1 MVLVSTIVNSLFRY
15 MKYGA
20 LMINFN
26 FFDEWLLLKSNVKN
40 LFLNQR
46 LTRFPYLIGVLF
58 LLLEVYIGNLINLLG
73 IVDSLKL
80 TPNDTFSNYFGR
92 IVLTS
97 DYYIDEPIF
106 FIMTIVINLLGA
118 FTLSELG
125 KRRLNDY
132 SGSALGRCLQYIILI
147 FNILLLG
154 FWGYNQN
161 LTDIDLRVTVDFY
174 IYLFYEYI
182 VLLLLIFVPSN
193 KESNRYGLPNGK
205 QKSGEYNISYEPL
218 YSSSGDKKREDYW
231 DRIGL
236 SHSIDSF
243 RTMFINKLFDYRTRA
258 KRQEL
263 YWGVVMFQILT
274 NALNPILFYF
284 YENIFNIDTAIV
296 ASLVIYWIFW
306 LWYML
311 ANISCTVRRLHD
323 TGLSGYWLVAM
334 FIPFINIYTLYMT
347 VFKPSINRVE
357 LNSIN
362 E

>member
-1 MVLVSTIVNSLFRY
+1 
-15 MKYGA
+15 
-20 LMINFN
+20 MINFN

-40 LFLNQR
+40 LFFNQR
-46 LTRFPYLIGVLF
+46 LTRFPYFIGVLF
-58 LLLEVYIGNLINLLG
+58 LLLEAYTCNVINFLG
-73 IVDSLKL
+73 IIDSLKFNFNETFQAYFDNIIL
-80 TPNDTFSNYFGR
+80 TSNYE
-92 IVLTS
+92 
-97 DYYIDEPIF
+97 IDKPTF
-106 FIMTIVINLLGA
+106 LIMTIIINLLGA
-118 FTLSELG
+118 FALSELV

-132 SGSALGRCLQYIILI
+132 SGSALGRYLQYIILI

-154 FWGYNQN
+154 YWGYNQN
-161 LTDIDLRVTVDFY
+161 LTDIDLRMTVDFY

-193 KESNRYGLPNGK
+193 QKSNRYGLPNGK
-205 QKSGEYNISYEPL
+205 QKSGEYVISYDPL
-218 YSSSGDKKREDYW
+218 YSSNDDKKREDYW

-263 YWGVVMFQILT
+263 YWGVFMFQIIT
-274 NALNPILFYF
+274 YALNPVLFYF
-284 YENIFNIDTAIV
+284 YENIFNIDTAIL

-311 ANISCTVRRLHD
+311 ANISCIVRRLHD

>member
-1 MVLVSTIVNSLFRY
+1 
-15 MKYGA
+15 
-20 LMINFN
+20 MINFN
-26 FFDEWLLLKSNVKN
+26 FNDEWLLFKSNVKN
-40 LFLNQR
+40 LFLNER
-46 LTRFPYLIGVLF
+46 LTRFPYFIGVLF
-58 LLLEVYIGNLINLLG
+58 LLLEVYIGNLIIFLG

-118 FTLSELG
+118 FMLSELG

-132 SGSALGRCLQYIILI
+132 SGSALGRYLQYIILI
-147 FNILLLG
+147 VNILLLG
-154 FWGYNQN
+154 YWGYNQS
-161 LTDIDLRVTVDFY
+161 LTDIDVKVTLEFY
-174 IYLFYEYI
+174 IYLFYAYI
-182 VLLLLIFVPSN
+182 VLLLLILVPSN
-193 KESNRYGLPNGK
+193 KVANQYGLPNGK
-205 QKSGEYNISYEPL
+205 QRSGEYIITYKPI
-218 YSSSGDKKREDYW
+218 YSSSDDKKREDYW
-231 DRIGL
+231 DTIGL

-243 RTMFINKLFDYRTRA
+243 RSMFINKLFDYRTRA

-263 YWGVVMFQILT
+263 YWGVFMFQIIT
-274 NALNPILFYF
+274 YALNPILFYF

-323 TGLSGYWLVAM
+323 TGLSGYWLVTM
-334 FIPFINIYTLYMT
+334 FIPIINIYTLYMT
-347 VFKPSINRVE
+347 VFKPSIHSVE

-362 E
+362 EQS

>member
-1 MVLVSTIVNSLFRY
+1 
-15 MKYGA
+15 
-20 LMINFN
+20 MINFN
-26 FFDEWLLLKSNVKN
+26 FLDEWLLLKSNVKN

-46 LTRFPYLIGVLF
+46 LTRFPYFIGVLF
-58 LLLEVYIGNLINLLG
+58 LLLEAYTCNVINFLGIIDSLKFNFNETFQAYFDNIILTSNYEIDKLTFLIMTIIINLLG
-73 IVDSLKL
+73 
-80 TPNDTFSNYFGR
+80 TF
-92 IVLTS
+92 
-97 DYYIDEPIF
+97 
-106 FIMTIVINLLGA
+106 A
-118 FTLSELG
+118 LSELV

-132 SGSALGRCLQYIILI
+132 SGSALGQYLQYIILI

-154 FWGYNQN
+154 YWGYNPN
-161 LTDIDLRVTVDFY
+161 LTDIDLRMTVDFY

-193 KESNRYGLPNGK
+193 QKSNRYGLPNGK
-205 QKSGEYNISYEPL
+205 QKSGEYVISYDPL
-218 YSSSGDKKREDYW
+218 YSSNDDKKREDYW

-263 YWGVVMFQILT
+263 YWGVFMFQIIT
-274 NALNPILFYF
+274 YALNPVLFYF
-284 YENIFNIDTAIV
+284 YENIFNIDTAIL
-296 ASLVIYWIFW
+296 ASLVIYWIFL

>member
-1 MVLVSTIVNSLFRY
+1 
-15 MKYGA
+15 
-20 LMINFN
+20 MINFN
-26 FFDEWLLLKSNVKN
+26 FLDEWLLLKSNIKN

-58 LLLEVYIGNLINLLG
+58 LLLEVYISNLIIFLG

-97 DYYIDEPIF
+97 DYSIDEPIF

-132 SGSALGRCLQYIILI
+132 SGSTLGRCLQYIVLI

-154 FWGYNQN
+154 YWGYNQN
-161 LTDIDLRVTVDFY
+161 LTDIDLRMTVDFY

-193 KESNRYGLPNGK
+193 KVANQYGLPNGK
-205 QKSGEYNISYEPL
+205 QRSGEYIITYKSI
-218 YSSSGDKKREDYW
+218 YSSSDDKKREDYW
-231 DRIGL
+231 DTICL

-263 YWGVVMFQILT
+263 YWGVFMFQIIT
-274 NALNPILFYF
+274 SALNSVLFYF
-284 YENIFNIDTAIV
+284 YENIFNVETAIV

-306 LWYML
+306 IWYTL

-323 TGLSGYWLVAM
+323 TGLSAYWLIAI

-347 VFKPSINRVE
+347 VFKASINSVE

>member
-1 MVLVSTIVNSLFRY
+1 
-15 MKYGA
+15 
-20 LMINFN
+20 MINFN

-46 LTRFPYLIGVLF
+46 LTRFPYFIGVLF
-58 LLLEVYIGNLINLLG
+58 LLLEVYIGNLINFLG
-73 IVDSLKL
+73 IIGSLKFSFNEIFQVYFDNIIL
-80 TPNDTFSNYFGR
+80 TSNYQ
-92 IVLTS
+92 
-97 DYYIDEPIF
+97 IDKSTF
-106 FIMTIVINLLGA
+106 LVMTIIINLLGA
-118 FTLSELG
+118 FALSELV

-132 SGSALGRCLQYIILI
+132 SNSYIGKYVQYFILGV
-147 FNILLLG
+147 NILLMG
-154 FWGYNQN
+154 SWIYN
-161 LTDIDLRVTVDFY
+161 LSFTTVDSIATLELY
-174 IYLFYEYI
+174 IYLFYEY
-182 VLLLLIFVPSN
+182 VGGLPLIFVPSN

-205 QKSGEYNISYEPL
+205 QKSGEYNISYKPI
-218 YSSSGDKKREDYW
+218 YSSSDDKKREDIW
-231 DRIGL
+231 DTIGL

-263 YWGVVMFQILT
+263 YWGVFMFQIIT
-274 NALNPILFYF
+274 YALNPILFYF

-296 ASLVIYWIFW
+296 SSLVIYWIFW

-323 TGLSGYWLVAM
+323 TGLSGYWLVAL

-347 VFKPSINRVE
+347 VFKPSINVIE

>member
-1 MVLVSTIVNSLFRY
+1 
-15 MKYGA
+15 
-20 LMINFN
+20 MINFN

-58 LLLEVYIGNLINLLG
+58 LLLEAYTCNVINFLGIIGSLKFNFNETFQAYFDNIILTSNYEIDKPTFLIMTIIINLLG
-73 IVDSLKL
+73 
-80 TPNDTFSNYFGR
+80 TF
-92 IVLTS
+92 
-97 DYYIDEPIF
+97 
-106 FIMTIVINLLGA
+106 A
-118 FTLSELG
+118 LSELV

-132 SGSALGRCLQYIILI
+132 SNNCIGKYIQYFIWG
-147 FNILLLG
+147 FNIFLIG
-154 FWGYNQN
+154 SWMYNQSF
-161 LTDIDLRVTVDFY
+161 TTIDTLATLELY
-174 IYLFYEYI
+174 IYLFYEY
-182 VLLLLIFVPSN
+182 VGALPLIFVPSN
-193 KESNRYGLPNGK
+193 KESNCYGLPNGK
-205 QKSGEYNISYEPL
+205 QRSGEYIITYKPI
-218 YSSSGDKKREDYW
+218 YSSSDDKKREDYW
-231 DRIGL
+231 DIIGL

-243 RTMFINKLFDYRTRA
+243 RSMFINKLFDYRTRA

-263 YWGVVMFQILT
+263 YWGVFMFQIIT
-274 NALNPILFYF
+274 YALNPILFYF

-323 TGLSGYWLVAM
+323 TGLSGYWLVAL

-347 VFKPSINRVE
+347 VFKPSINSVE

>member
-1 MVLVSTIVNSLFRY
+1 
-15 MKYGA
+15 
-20 LMINFN
+20 MINFN
-26 FFDEWLLLKSNVKN
+26 FLDEWLLLKSNVKN

-46 LTRFPYLIGVLF
+46 LTRFPYFIGVLF
-58 LLLEVYIGNLINLLG
+58 LLLEAYTCNVINFLGIIDYLKFNFNETFQAYFDNIILTSNYEIDKPTFLIMTIIINLLG
-73 IVDSLKL
+73 
-80 TPNDTFSNYFGR
+80 TF
-92 IVLTS
+92 
-97 DYYIDEPIF
+97 
-106 FIMTIVINLLGA
+106 A
-118 FTLSELG
+118 LSELV

-132 SGSALGRCLQYIILI
+132 SGSALGQYLQYIILI

-154 FWGYNQN
+154 YWGYNQN
-161 LTDIDLRVTVDFY
+161 LTDIDLRMTVDFY

-193 KESNRYGLPNGK
+193 QKSNRYGLPNGK
-205 QKSGEYNISYEPL
+205 QKSGEYVISYDPL
-218 YSSSGDKKREDYW
+218 YSSNDDKKREDYW

-263 YWGVVMFQILT
+263 YWGVFMFQIIT
-274 NALNPILFYF
+274 YALNPVLFYF
-284 YENIFNIDTAIV
+284 YENIFNIDTAIL

>member
-1 MVLVSTIVNSLFRY
+1 MVLVSTIVNILFRY
-15 MKYGA
+15 RRHGD

-26 FFDEWLLLKSNVKN
+26 FYDEWLLFKSNVKN
-40 LFLNQR
+40 LLLNER
-46 LTRFPYLIGVLF
+46 LTRFSYFIGIVF

-73 IVDSLKL
+73 IIDSLKL

-97 DYYIDEPIF
+97 DYSIDEPIF
-106 FIMTIVINLLGA
+106 FILTIVINLLGA

-132 SGSALGRCLQYIILI
+132 SGSALGRYLQYVILI

-154 FWGYNQN
+154 YWGYNQSLSN
-161 LTDIDLRVTVDFY
+161 IDIKVTVELY
-174 IYLFYEYI
+174 TYLFYEYV

-193 KESNRYGLPNGK
+193 KIANQYGLPKGK
-205 QKSGEYNISYEPL
+205 QRSGEYIIIYDPL
-218 YSSSGDKKREDYW
+218 YSSSDDKKREDYW

-236 SHSIDSF
+236 SHAIDSF

-263 YWGVVMFQILT
+263 YWGVFMFQIMT
-274 NALNPILFYF
+274 SALNTVLFFF
-284 YENIFNIDTAIV
+284 YENIFNVETAIV

-306 LWYML
+306 AWYIL
-311 ANISCTVRRLHD
+311 ANFSCTVRRLHD
-323 TGLSGYWLVAM
+323 TGLSAYWLIAM
-334 FIPFINIYTLYMT
+334 FIPFINIYTLYMI
-347 VFKPSINRVE
+347 VFKPSINSVE

>member
-1 MVLVSTIVNSLFRY
+1 
-15 MKYGA
+15 
-20 LMINFN
+20 MINFN
-26 FFDEWLLLKSNVKN
+26 FFDEWLLLKSNIKN

-46 LTRFPYLIGVLF
+46 LTRFSYLIGVLF
-58 LLLEVYIGNLINLLG
+58 LLLEVYTCNVINFLGIIDSLKFNFNETFQAYFDNIILTSNYEIDKPTFLIMTIIINLLG
-73 IVDSLKL
+73 
-80 TPNDTFSNYFGR
+80 TF
-92 IVLTS
+92 
-97 DYYIDEPIF
+97 
-106 FIMTIVINLLGA
+106 A
-118 FTLSELG
+118 LSELV

-132 SGSALGRCLQYIILI
+132 SGSALGRYLQYIILI

-154 FWGYNQN
+154 YWGYNQN
-161 LTDIDLRVTVDFY
+161 LTDIDLRMTVDFY

-193 KESNRYGLPNGK
+193 QKSNRYGMPNGK
-205 QKSGEYNISYEPL
+205 QKSGEYNISYEPI
-218 YSSSGDKKREDYW
+218 YSSSDDKKREDIW
-231 DRIGL
+231 DTIGL

-263 YWGVVMFQILT
+263 YWGVFMFQIIT
-274 NALNPILFYF
+274 YALNPILFYF

-296 ASLVIYWIFW
+296 SSLVIYWIFW
-306 LWYML
+306 IWYML

-347 VFKPSINRVE
+347 VFKPSIKCIE

>member
-1 MVLVSTIVNSLFRY
+1 MLLVSTIVIILFGYRRY
-15 MKYGA
+15 GD
-20 LMINFN
+20 LMINFK
-26 FFDEWLLLKSNVKN
+26 FYDEWLLFKSNVKN

-58 LLLEVYIGNLINLLG
+58 LLLEVYIGNLIIFLG

-80 TPNDTFSNYFGR
+80 TPNDTFSNHFGR

-106 FIMTIVINLLGA
+106 FIMTIIINLLGA
-118 FTLSELG
+118 FMLSELV

-132 SGSALGRCLQYIILI
+132 SGSAIGRCLQYIILI

-154 FWGYNQN
+154 YWGYNQS
-161 LTDIDLRVTVDFY
+161 LTNIDIMVTVDLY
-174 IYLFYEYI
+174 TYLFYEYV
-182 VLLLLIFVPSN
+182 VLFLLIFIPSN
-193 KESNRYGLPNGK
+193 KATNQFGLPDGNQRGGK
-205 QKSGEYNISYEPL
+205 YIINYNPL
-218 YSSSGDKKREDYW
+218 YSSSDDKKREDYW

-263 YWGVVMFQILT
+263 YWGVFMFQIIT
-274 NALNPILFYF
+274 SALNSVLFYF
-284 YENIFNIDTAIV
+284 YENIFNVETAIV

-306 LWYML
+306 VWYIL

-323 TGLSGYWLVAM
+323 TGLSAYWLIAM
-334 FIPFINIYTLYMT
+334 FIPFINIYTFYMT
-347 VFKPSINRVE
+347 VFKPSINSVE

>member
-1 MVLVSTIVNSLFRY
+1 MVLVSTVDNTLFRY

-26 FFDEWLLLKSNVKN
+26 FFDEWLLFKSNVKN

-46 LTRFPYLIGVLF
+46 LTRFPYFIGVLF
-58 LLLEVYIGNLINLLG
+58 FLLEAYTCNVINFLG
-73 IVDSLKL
+73 IIDSLKFNFNETFQAYFDNIIL
-80 TPNDTFSNYFGR
+80 TSNYE
-92 IVLTS
+92 
-97 DYYIDEPIF
+97 IDKPTF
-106 FIMTIVINLLGA
+106 LIMTIIINLLGA
-118 FTLSELG
+118 FALSELV

-132 SGSALGRCLQYIILI
+132 SGSALGRYLQYIILI

-154 FWGYNQN
+154 YWGYNQN
-161 LTDIDLRVTVDFY
+161 LTDIDLRMTVDFY

-193 KESNRYGLPNGK
+193 QKSNRYGLPNGK
-205 QKSGEYNISYEPL
+205 QKSGEYVISYDPL
-218 YSSSGDKKREDYW
+218 YSSNDDKKREDYW

-263 YWGVVMFQILT
+263 YWGVFMFQIIT
-274 NALNPILFYF
+274 YALNPVLFYF

-296 ASLVIYWIFW
+296 TSLVIYWIFW

>member
-1 MVLVSTIVNSLFRY
+1 
-15 MKYGA
+15 
-20 LMINFN
+20 MINFN
-26 FFDEWLLLKSNVKN
+26 FLDEWLLLKSNVKN

-46 LTRFPYLIGVLF
+46 LTRFPYFIGVLF
-58 LLLEVYIGNLINLLG
+58 LLLEAYTCNVINFLGIIDSLKFNFNETFQAYFDNIILTSNYEIDKPTFLIMTIIINLLG
-73 IVDSLKL
+73 
-80 TPNDTFSNYFGR
+80 TF
-92 IVLTS
+92 
-97 DYYIDEPIF
+97 
-106 FIMTIVINLLGA
+106 A
-118 FTLSELG
+118 LSELV

-132 SGSALGRCLQYIILI
+132 SGSALGRYLQYIILI

-154 FWGYNQN
+154 YWGYNQN
-161 LTDIDLRVTVDFY
+161 LIDIDLRMTVDFY

-193 KESNRYGLPNGK
+193 QKSNRYGLPNGK
-205 QKSGEYNISYEPL
+205 QKSGEYVISYDPL
-218 YSSSGDKKREDYW
+218 YSSNDDKKREDYW

-263 YWGVVMFQILT
+263 YWGVFMFQIIT
-274 NALNPILFYF
+274 YALNPVLFYF
-284 YENIFNIDTAIV
+284 YENIFNIDTAIL

>member
-1 MVLVSTIVNSLFRY
+1 MVLVSAIVIILFSYRRH
-15 MKYGA
+15 GA

-26 FFDEWLLLKSNVKN
+26 FLDEWLLLKSNVKN

-46 LTRFPYLIGVLF
+46 LTRFTYLIGVLF
-58 LLLEVYIGNLINLLG
+58 LLLEVYIGNLINFLG

-118 FTLSELG
+118 FMLSELG

-132 SGSALGRCLQYIILI
+132 SGSAIGRCLQYIILI
-147 FNILLLG
+147 FNILLIG
-154 FWGYNQN
+154 YWGYNQS
-161 LTDIDLRVTVDFY
+161 LTDIDIRVTADFY

-193 KESNRYGLPNGK
+193 KVANQYGLPNGK
-205 QKSGEYNISYEPL
+205 QQSGEYIITYKPIF
-218 YSSSGDKKREDYW
+218 SSSDDKKREDYW
-231 DRIGL
+231 DTIGL

-243 RTMFINKLFDYRTRA
+243 RSMFINKLFDYRTRA

-263 YWGVVMFQILT
+263 YWGIFMFQIIT
-274 NALNPILFYF
+274 SALNSVLFYF
-284 YENIFNIDTAIV
+284 YENIFNVETAIV

-306 LWYML
+306 IWYML

-323 TGLSGYWLVAM
+323 TGLSAYWLVTM
-334 FIPFINIYTLYMT
+334 FIPIINIYTLYMT
-347 VFKPSINRVE
+347 VFKPSIHSIE
-357 LNSIN
+357 LNSLN

>member
-1 MVLVSTIVNSLFRY
+1 MVLVSIVVNTLFRY
-15 MKYGA
+15 MKYGV

-26 FFDEWLLLKSNVKN
+26 FLDEWLLLKSNVKN

-46 LTRFPYLIGVLF
+46 LTRFPYLVGVAFLF
-58 LLLEVYIGNLINLLG
+58 LEVYFGNLINFLG
-73 IVDSLKL
+73 IIGSLKFNFNEAFQEYFDNVIF
-80 TPNDTFSNYFGR
+80 TSNYM
-92 IVLTS
+92 
-97 DYYIDEPIF
+97 IDKPIF
-106 FIMTIVINLLGA
+106 FIMTIIINILGA
-118 FTLSELG
+118 FILSELV
-125 KRRLNDY
+125 KRRLNDF
-132 SGSALGRCLQYIILI
+132 SGGTLGRYIQYVILI
-147 FNILLLG
+147 LNILLLG
-154 FWGYNQN
+154 YWGYNQSITN
-161 LTDIDLRVTVDFY
+161 IDVKVTLDFY

-182 VLLLLIFVPSN
+182 VLLLLIFMPSN
-193 KESNRYGLPNGK
+193 KVANQYGLPNGK
-205 QKSGEYNISYEPL
+205 QRSGEYIITYEPI
-218 YSSSGDKKREDYW
+218 YSSSDDKKREDYW

-243 RTMFINKLFDYRTRA
+243 RSMFINKLFDYRTRA

-263 YWGVVMFQILT
+263 YWGVFMFQIIT
-274 NALNPILFYF
+274 YALNPVLFYF
-284 YENIFNIDTAIV
+284 YENIFNIDTAIL

>member
-1 MVLVSTIVNSLFRY
+1 
-15 MKYGA
+15 
-20 LMINFN
+20 MINFN
-26 FFDEWLLLKSNVKN
+26 FLDEWLLLKSNVKN

-46 LTRFPYLIGVLF
+46 LTRFPYFIGVLF
-58 LLLEVYIGNLINLLG
+58 LLLEAYTCNVINFLGIIDSLKFNFNETFQAYFDNIILTSNYEIDKPTFLIMTIIINLLG
-73 IVDSLKL
+73 
-80 TPNDTFSNYFGR
+80 TF
-92 IVLTS
+92 
-97 DYYIDEPIF
+97 
-106 FIMTIVINLLGA
+106 A
-118 FTLSELG
+118 LSELV

-132 SGSALGRCLQYIILI
+132 SGSALGRYLQYIILI

-154 FWGYNQN
+154 YWGYNQN
-161 LTDIDLRVTVDFY
+161 LTDIDLRMTVDLY

-193 KESNRYGLPNGK
+193 QKSNRYGLPNGK
-205 QKSGEYNISYEPL
+205 QKSGEYVISYDPL
-218 YSSSGDKKREDYW
+218 YSSNDDKKREDYW

-263 YWGVVMFQILT
+263 YWGVFMFQIIT
-274 NALNPILFYF
+274 YALNPVLFYF
-284 YENIFNIDTAIV
+284 YENIFNIDTAIL

>member
-58 LLLEVYIGNLINLLG
+58 LLLEVYISNLIIFLG

-80 TPNDTFSNYFGR
+80 IPNDTFSNYFGR

-97 DYYIDEPIF
+97 DYSIDEPIF

-132 SGSALGRCLQYIILI
+132 SGSTLGRCLQYIVLI

-154 FWGYNQN
+154 YWGYNQN
-161 LTDIDLRVTVDFY
+161 LTDIDLRMTVDFY

-193 KESNRYGLPNGK
+193 QKSNRYGMPNGK
-205 QKSGEYNISYEPL
+205 QKSGEYIISYEPL

-258 KRQEL
+258 KRQ
-263 YWGVVMFQILT
+263 
-274 NALNPILFYF
+274 
-284 YENIFNIDTAIV
+284 
-296 ASLVIYWIFW
+296 
-306 LWYML
+306 
-311 ANISCTVRRLHD
+311 
-323 TGLSGYWLVAM
+323 
-334 FIPFINIYTLYMT
+334 
-347 VFKPSINRVE
+347 
-357 LNSIN
+357 
-362 E
+362 

>member
-1 MVLVSTIVNSLFRY
+1 
-15 MKYGA
+15 
-20 LMINFN
+20 
-26 FFDEWLLLKSNVKN
+26 
-40 LFLNQR
+40 
-46 LTRFPYLIGVLF
+46 
-58 LLLEVYIGNLINLLG
+58 
-73 IVDSLKL
+73 
-80 TPNDTFSNYFGR
+80 
-92 IVLTS
+92 
-97 DYYIDEPIF
+97 
-106 FIMTIVINLLGA
+106 MTIVINLLGA

-296 ASLVIYWIFW
+296 TSLVIYWIFW

-347 VFKPSINRVE
+347 VFKPSINSVE

>member
-1 MVLVSTIVNSLFRY
+1 
-15 MKYGA
+15 
-20 LMINFN
+20 MINFN
-26 FFDEWLLLKSNVKN
+26 FLDEWLLLKSNVKN

-46 LTRFPYLIGVLF
+46 LTRFSYLIGVLF
-58 LLLEVYIGNLINLLG
+58 LLLEVYTCNVINFLGIIDSLKFNFNETFQAYFDNIILTSNYEIDKPTFLIMTIIINLLG
-73 IVDSLKL
+73 
-80 TPNDTFSNYFGR
+80 TF
-92 IVLTS
+92 
-97 DYYIDEPIF
+97 
-106 FIMTIVINLLGA
+106 A
-118 FTLSELG
+118 LSELV

-132 SGSALGRCLQYIILI
+132 SGSALGRYLQYTILI

-154 FWGYNQN
+154 YWGYNQN
-161 LTDIDLRVTVDFY
+161 LTDIDLRMTVDFY

-193 KESNRYGLPNGK
+193 QKSNRYGLPNGK
-205 QKSGEYNISYEPL
+205 QKSGEYVISYDPL
-218 YSSSGDKKREDYW
+218 YSSNDDKKREDYW

-263 YWGVVMFQILT
+263 YWGVFMFQIIT
-274 NALNPILFYF
+274 YALNPILFYF
-284 YENIFNIDTAIV
+284 YENFFNIDTAIV
-296 ASLVIYWIFW
+296 ASLVIYWIFL

-323 TGLSGYWLVAM
+323 TGLSAYWLIAI

-347 VFKPSINRVE
+347 VFKPSINSVE

>member
-1 MVLVSTIVNSLFRY
+1 
-15 MKYGA
+15 
-20 LMINFN
+20 MINFN
-26 FFDEWLLLKSNVKN
+26 FLDEWLLLKSNVKN
-40 LFLNQR
+40 LLLNQR

-58 LLLEVYIGNLINLLG
+58 LLLEAYTCNVINFLG
-73 IVDSLKL
+73 IIDSLKFNFNETFQAYFDNIIL
-80 TPNDTFSNYFGR
+80 TSNYE
-92 IVLTS
+92 
-97 DYYIDEPIF
+97 IDKPTF
-106 FIMTIVINLLGA
+106 LIMTIIINLLGA
-118 FTLSELG
+118 FALSELV

-132 SGSALGRCLQYIILI
+132 SGSALGRYLQYIILI

-154 FWGYNQN
+154 YWGYNQN
-161 LTDIDLRVTVDFY
+161 LTDIDLRMTVDFY

-193 KESNRYGLPNGK
+193 QKFNRYGLPNGK
-205 QKSGEYNISYEPL
+205 QKSGEYVISYDPL
-218 YSSSGDKKREDYW
+218 YSSNDDKKREDYW

-263 YWGVVMFQILT
+263 YWGVFMFQIIT
-274 NALNPILFYF
+274 YALNPILFYF
-284 YENIFNIDTAIV
+284 YENIFNIDTAIL

>member
-1 MVLVSTIVNSLFRY
+1 
-15 MKYGA
+15 
-20 LMINFN
+20 MINFN
-26 FFDEWLLLKSNVKN
+26 FLDEWLLLKSNVKN

-46 LTRFPYLIGVLF
+46 LTRFPYFIGVLF
-58 LLLEVYIGNLINLLG
+58 LLLEAYTCNVINFLGIIDSLKFNFNETFQAYFDNIILTSNYEIDKPTFLIMTIIINLLG
-73 IVDSLKL
+73 
-80 TPNDTFSNYFGR
+80 TF
-92 IVLTS
+92 
-97 DYYIDEPIF
+97 
-106 FIMTIVINLLGA
+106 A
-118 FTLSELG
+118 LSELV

-132 SGSALGRCLQYIILI
+132 SGSALGRYLQYIILI

-154 FWGYNQN
+154 YWGYNQN
-161 LTDIDLRVTVDFY
+161 LTDIDLRMTVDFY

-193 KESNRYGLPNGK
+193 QKSNRYGLPNGK
-205 QKSGEYNISYEPL
+205 QKSGEYVISYDPL
-218 YSSSGDKKREDYW
+218 YSSNDDKKREDYW

-263 YWGVVMFQILT
+263 YWGVFMFQIIT
-274 NALNPILFYF
+274 YALNPVLFYF
-284 YENIFNIDTAIV
+284 YENIFNIDTAIL

-323 TGLSGYWLVAM
+323 TGLSAYWLIAI

-347 VFKPSINRVE
+347 VFKPSINSVE